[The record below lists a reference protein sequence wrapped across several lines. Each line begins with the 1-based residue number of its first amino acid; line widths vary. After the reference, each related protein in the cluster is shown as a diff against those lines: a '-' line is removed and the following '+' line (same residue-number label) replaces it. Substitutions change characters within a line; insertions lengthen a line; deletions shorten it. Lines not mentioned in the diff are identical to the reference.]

1 MLDVE
6 NLSISF
12 LRYDGLVHR
21 REMQALEGIDLSVAR
36 GEVLALVGAS
46 GAGKSLLA
54 HALFG
59 ILPVNA
65 VVRGSMRLDG
75 TVLHDVHC
83 GGIVNGR
90 RMALVPQS
98 LSHLDPL
105 ARCGRQ
111 LQWAA
116 KRGGTPR
123 TKEQLAE
130 ALDSFGLSPEVLT
143 LYPHQVSGGMARRL
157 MLAMAT
163 IANPDL
169 IVADE
174 PTSGLDPDV
183 AGSVLGHLRRLADAG
198 KAVLLITH
206 DLVSAVSHSDRVA
219 ILESGRM
226 AGIEPADAFSGDG
239 AKLTAPYA
247 RALWLAMPGNR
258 FTVTTDGRGD
268 IECSS

>member
-1 MLDVE
+1 MLDVD

-12 LRYDGLVHR
+12 RRYDGLIHR
-21 REMQALEGIDLSVAR
+21 REVPALEGIDLSVAR
-36 GEVLALVGAS
+36 GEILALVGAS

-59 ILPVNA
+59 ILPPNA
-65 VVRGSMRLDG
+65 VVRGNIQLDG
-75 TVLHDVHC
+75 KALT
-83 GGIVNGR
+83 GAQGAGVNGR

-111 LQWAA
+111 LLWAA
-116 KRGGTPR
+116 RRGGTSQ
-123 TKEQLAE
+123 TTDQLAD
-130 ALDSFGLSPEVLT
+130 ALHGFGLSAEVMS

-169 IVADE
+169 VVADE
-174 PTSGLDPDV
+174 LTSGLDPD
-183 AGSVLGHLRRLADAG
+183 AARGVLGHVRRLADRG

-206 DLVSAVSHSDRVA
+206 DLVTALSHANRVA
-219 ILESGRM
+219 ILKNGRM
-226 AGIEPADAFSGDG
+226 VGIEPADAFAGDG
-239 AKLTAPYA
+239 ANLTHAYA

-258 FTVTTDGRGD
+258 FAVMSDGSGGMP
-268 IECSS
+268 CSN

>member
-21 REMQALEGIDLSVAR
+21 REVQALAGIDLSVAR
-36 GEVLALVGAS
+36 GEVMALVGAS

-75 TVLHDVHC
+75 TALDDAHC
-83 GGIVNGR
+83 GSVNGR

-116 KRGGTPR
+116 KRGGIPR
-123 TKEQLAE
+123 TKERLAE
-130 ALDSFGLSPEVLT
+130 ALDSFGLGPEVLT

-174 PTSGLDPDV
+174 PTSGLDPDA
-183 AGSVLGHLRRLADAG
+183 AGGVLGHLRRLVDAG

-219 ILESGRM
+219 ILENGRM
-226 AGIEPADAFSGDG
+226 VSIEPADAFSGDG
-239 AKLTAPYA
+239 AKLTDPYA

-258 FTVTTDGRGD
+258 FTVTPDGRGD